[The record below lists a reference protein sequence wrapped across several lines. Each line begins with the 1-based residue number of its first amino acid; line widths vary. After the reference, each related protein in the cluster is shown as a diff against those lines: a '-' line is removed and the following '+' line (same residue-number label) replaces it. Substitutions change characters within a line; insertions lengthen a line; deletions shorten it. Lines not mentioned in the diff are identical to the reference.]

1 MDVQNIGRAQ
11 IAGISNF
18 AYVAAGLRG
27 DLPHDFQE
35 LERGRQALLERDA
48 NVHSHRAGRIQGEY
62 LNYLN
67 SPKSRGG
74 VL

>member
-11 IAGISNF
+11 IAGISNV

-62 LNYLN
+62 LN
-67 SPKSRGG
+67 
-74 VL
+74 